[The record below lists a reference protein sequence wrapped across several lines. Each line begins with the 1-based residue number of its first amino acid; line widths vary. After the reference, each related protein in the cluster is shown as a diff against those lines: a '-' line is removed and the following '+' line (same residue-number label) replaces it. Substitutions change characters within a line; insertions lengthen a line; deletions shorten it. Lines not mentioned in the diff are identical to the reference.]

1 MARIPSRADRVDTHI
16 HVLRS
21 LRDYLADEAAAR
33 GVDMRHVLEELIW
46 RDIRD
51 NGQVE
56 LAEEGGRHVYR
67 YQGPLGWRC
76 GSSDDRASATVGAV
90 EDARPVGRGGLDG
103 GPVRSS
109 GRLVD
114 ESRRRGDGQ
123 EVARREEAM
132 RREYGGHARSLRKG
146 RDGAGVGCSSS

>member
-16 HVLRS
+16 HVLRR

-33 GVDMRHVLEELIW
+33 GVDMCHVLEELIW

-51 NGQVE
+51 NGQIV
-56 LAEEGGRHVYR
+56 LTEEGGHAYR
-67 YQGPLGWRC
+67 YRPVGWGC
-76 GSSDDRASATVGAV
+76 GSADDGAVSSTVGAV

-114 ESRRRGDGQ
+114 ESHRDGDGT
-123 EVARREEAM
+123 EVARREDEI
-132 RREYGGHARSLRKG
+132 RCEYGRHTRSLRKG
-146 RDGAGVGCSSS
+146 RD